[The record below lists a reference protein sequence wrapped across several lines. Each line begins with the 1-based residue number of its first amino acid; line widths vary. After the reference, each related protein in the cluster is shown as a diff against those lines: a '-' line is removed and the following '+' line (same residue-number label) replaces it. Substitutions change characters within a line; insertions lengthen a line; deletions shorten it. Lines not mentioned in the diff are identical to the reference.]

1 MVPNRD
7 STLTTYRYLVGKNTQ
22 EVVRGEAIEGLIRLW
37 GLVDTVRV
45 HTTPGS
51 IPVRFGLVCCC
62 AFFVAMDDP
71 VDGIYIRMWMGLG
84 WPVDPRRLL
93 RRADFISAPCT
104 LWERAGHQIGS
115 GPG

>member
-84 WPVDPRRLL
+84 WPVGPRRLL
-93 RRADFISAPCT
+93 RRADFMPAPCG
-104 LWERAGHQIGS
+104 WE
-115 GPG
+115 